1 MVIWGLTETF
11 SRLNSLSQFRRKL
24 FYFQSSISPSWF
36 PGDVREQK
44 EETITANFV
53 SFLGFFWC
61 VTIVAFGV
69 PFCTKDSEKTIFLK
83 QSRSER
89 KHHLKR
95 PDISKMGIYLTNP
108 VTWHNVNA
116 YGKTTHQIKGRE
128 ALLFSFQR
136 FSEPTSYISKGKK
149 RCAERTTEKSAICKL
164 FPLPQRNELF
174 YSRFP
179 RVVREKKSC
188 DKDNN
193 IDGTTKMIQTRL
205 LFTLVGLS

>member
-61 VTIVAFGV
+61 VTIF
-69 PFCTKDSEKTIFLK
+69 TKDLAKKETHIPKAKSEWKETSSQKTGQFQNGDLPYK
-83 QSRSER
+83 SCDLTSRQRLWENYPSNKR
-89 KHHLKR
+89 KG
-95 PDISKMGIYLTNP
+95 STS
-108 VTWHNVNA
+108 
-116 YGKTTHQIKGRE
+116 
-128 ALLFSFQR
+128 LLFPKIFWTNLIYFQR
-136 FSEPTSYISKGKK
+136 KKTLRRENNREKRHLQTFST
-149 RCAERTTEKSAICKL
+149 AAAQRTILLSFSTRYQK
-164 FPLPQRNELF
+164 
-174 YSRFP
+174 
-179 RVVREKKSC
+179 KKSC

-205 LFTLVGLS
+205 LLTLVGLS

>member
-44 EETITANFV
+44 EETTTANFV

-95 PDISKMGIYLTNP
+95 PDNSKMGIYLTNP
-108 VTWHNVNA
+108 VTWHHVNA

-128 ALLFSFQR
+128 SLLFSFQR
-136 FSEPTSYISKGKK
+136 FSEPTSYISKGKNVAQREQPRK
-149 RCAERTTEKSAICKL
+149 APFANFFHCRSAT
-164 FPLPQRNELF
+164 N
-174 YSRFP
+174 Y
-179 RVVREKKSC
+179 
-188 DKDNN
+188 
-193 IDGTTKMIQTRL
+193 
-205 LFTLVGLS
+205 FTLVFHALWEKKNHVTKTTA